1 MSKKWLFMVLSLVL
15 ICTGCTKNN
24 SKNSQDKR
32 DNSLILL
39 KRDEDNSD
47 GMTDVYIKTQGKDE
61 EKIASDIPIDTKRDY
76 INGEQ
81 SILIQDK
88 ENNLY
93 KYNLKKEKEKLA
105 SDLISSELNSY
116 EFIPSSKTMAYIS
129 SENSLYVKYDGKDK
143 EKIANNVVLYKISQ
157 DGKYIYYVNTDE
169 ELYLYKE
176 NEDKEKISTD
186 IKNFDI
192 INNKGD
198 VIFINNDDNLYLKS
212 LDKNDKVKISSDVS
226 NLWGIKSDDEN
237 IMYISEYNYKDLK
250 GELYSYK
257 NGKSE
262 KIASDVRSYRYRN
275 NKFYFIN
282 SDDELYEKEVGK
294 DESKKIKSDID
305 YISLINDGIVFINS
319 DGDIYIK
326 KDNKEE
332 EKIGNDMK
340 ENSNLSIINNDKLL
354 YIKSSGELFLDK
366 EKIASDVIGYSFN
379 SENIVYSSK
388 NKEVHFYN
396 MKTKKDKVEM
406 SNIQKYSEIYLE
418 NELIYSKNL
427 EPKDLSGFW
436 KADEYNIFEFEEPDK
451 IKLYT
456 KNQEEG
462 NYTIKYEVESSDSN
476 SMVLKSKDSSSNK
489 KLSVTRYNS
498 NEISLEADKVSGTL
512 NKISKEEADKFIKS
526 INNKTSDDSDKEK
539 NNTKNSKSDSNSD
552 SNSKS
557 KEVSYDDDY
566 IIYDSDS
573 RVLTRE
579 ELEGYSKGELA
590 YIRNEIFARY
600 GYVFKEEPYKSYFS
614 NKSWYQPDYDIG
626 ADTDVLNSIE
636 KQNVSLIKEMEN

>member
-143 EKIANNVVLYKISQ
+143 EKIANDVVLYKISQ

-192 INNKGD
+192 INNKDD

-600 GYVFKEEPYKSYFS
+600 GYVFKEDPYKSYFS

>member
-143 EKIANNVVLYKISQ
+143 EKIANDVVLYKISQ

-226 NLWGIKSDDEN
+226 NLWGVKSDDED

-354 YIKSSGELFLDK
+354 YVKSSGELFLDK

-526 INNKTSDDSDKEK
+526 INNKTSDESDKEK

>member
-143 EKIANNVVLYKISQ
+143 EKIANDVVLYKISQ

-226 NLWGIKSDDEN
+226 NLWGVKSDEED

-354 YIKSSGELFLDK
+354 YVKSSGELFLDK

-526 INNKTSDDSDKEK
+526 INNKTSDESDKEK

>member
-61 EKIASDIPIDTKRDY
+61 EKIASDIPIDTKKDY

-129 SENSLYVKYDGKDK
+129 SENSLYVKYNGKDK
-143 EKIANNVVLYKISQ
+143 EKIANDVVLYKISQ

-176 NEDKEKISTD
+176 NGDKEKISTD

-226 NLWGIKSDDEN
+226 NLWGVKSDDED

-250 GELYSYK
+250 GELYLYK

-462 NYTIKYEVESSDSN
+462 NYTIKYKVESSDSN

-526 INNKTSDDSDKEK
+526 INNKTSDESDKEK

>member
-116 EFIPSSKTMAYIS
+116 EFILSSKTMAYIS

-143 EKIANNVVLYKISQ
+143 EKIANDVVLYKISQ

-226 NLWGIKSDDEN
+226 NLWGVKSDDED

-526 INNKTSDDSDKEK
+526 INNKTSDESDKEK

>member
-143 EKIANNVVLYKISQ
+143 EKIANDVVLYKISQ

-226 NLWGIKSDDEN
+226 NLWGVKSDDED

-526 INNKTSDDSDKEK
+526 INNKTSDESDKEK

>member
-143 EKIANNVVLYKISQ
+143 EKIANDVVLYKISQ
-157 DGKYIYYVNTDE
+157 DGKYIYYINTDE

-176 NEDKEKISTD
+176 NGDKEKISTD

-226 NLWGIKSDDEN
+226 NLWGVKSDDED

-250 GELYSYK
+250 GELYLYK

-305 YISLINDGIVFINS
+305 YISLINGGIVFINS

-406 SNIQKYSEIYLE
+406 SSIQKYSEIYLE

-526 INNKTSDDSDKEK
+526 INNKTSDESDKEK

>member
-1 MSKKWLFMVLSLVL
+1 MSKKWLFMVLGLVL

-24 SKNSQDKR
+24 SKSSQNKG

-39 KRDEDNSD
+39 KSDEDNSD

-76 INGEQ
+76 ISGEQ

-105 SDLISSELNSY
+105 SDLISGELNSY
-116 EFIPSSKTMAYIS
+116 KFIPSSKTMAYIS

-143 EKIANNVVLYKISQ
+143 EKIANDVVLYKISQ

-186 IKNFDI
+186 IKSFDI

-226 NLWGIKSDDEN
+226 NLWGVKSDDED

-250 GELYSYK
+250 GELYLYK
-257 NGKSE
+257 NGTSE
-262 KIASDVRSYRYRN
+262 KIASDIRSYRYRD

-305 YISLINDGIVFINS
+305 YISLIKDGIVFRNS
-319 DGDIYIK
+319 DGDIYVK
-326 KDNKEE
+326 KNNKED

-340 ENSNLSIINNDKLL
+340 ENSNLSIINDDKLL

-366 EKIASDVIGYSFN
+366 DKIASDVIGYSFN
-379 SENIVYSSK
+379 SENIVYSTQ
-388 NKEVHFYN
+388 NKEIHFYN

-427 EPKDLSGFW
+427 EPKDLIGFW
-436 KADEYNIFEFEEPDK
+436 KADEYNIFEFEEPNK
-451 IKLYT
+451 IKLYS
-456 KNQEEG
+456 KNQEES

-476 SMVLKSKDSSSNK
+476 SMVLKSKDNSSNE
-489 KLSVTRYNS
+489 KLSVTRYNR
-498 NEISLEADKVSGTL
+498 NEISLEADNVSGTL

-526 INNKTSDDSDKEK
+526 INNGTNDESDKEK
-539 NNTKNSKSDSNSD
+539 NDTKNSKNNSSSS
-552 SNSKS
+552 SNSKN
-557 KEVSYDDDY
+557 KEVSYDNDY

-636 KQNVSLIKEMEN
+636 KQNISLIKEMEN

>member
-143 EKIANNVVLYKISQ
+143 EKIANDVVLYKISQ

-226 NLWGIKSDDEN
+226 NLWGVKSDDED

>member
-1 MSKKWLFMVLSLVL
+1 MSKKWLFMVLGLVL

-24 SKNSQDKR
+24 SKSSQNKG

-39 KRDEDNSD
+39 KSDEDNSD

-76 INGEQ
+76 ISGEQ

-105 SDLISSELNSY
+105 SDLISGELNSY

-143 EKIANNVVLYKISQ
+143 EKVANDVVLYKVSQ

-186 IKNFDI
+186 IKSFDI

-198 VIFINNDDNLYLKS
+198 VIFINNDDNLYLKN

-226 NLWGIKSDDEN
+226 NLWGVKSNDED

-250 GELYSYK
+250 GELYLYK
-257 NGKSE
+257 NGTSE
-262 KIASDVRSYRYRN
+262 KIASDIRSYRYRD

-305 YISLINDGIVFINS
+305 YISLIKDGIVFRNS
-319 DGDIYIK
+319 DGDIYVK
-326 KDNKEE
+326 KNNKEE

-340 ENSNLSIINNDKLL
+340 ENSNLSIINDDKLL

-366 EKIASDVIGYSFN
+366 DKIASDVIGYSFN
-379 SENIVYSSK
+379 SENIVYSTQ
-388 NKEVHFYN
+388 NKEIHFYN

-427 EPKDLSGFW
+427 EPKDLIGFW

-451 IKLYT
+451 IKLYS
-456 KNQEEG
+456 KNQEES

-476 SMVLKSKDSSSNK
+476 SMVLKSKDNSSNE

-498 NEISLEADKVSGTL
+498 NEISLEADNVSGTL

-526 INNKTSDDSDKEK
+526 INNGTNDESDKEK
-539 NNTKNSKSDSNSD
+539 NDTKNSKNNSSSN
-552 SNSKS
+552 SNSKNR
-557 KEVSYDDDY
+557 EVSYDDDY

-636 KQNVSLIKEMEN
+636 KQNISLIKEMEN